1 MFRSADENVKY
12 GWIYQGGVED
22 LSRMKS
28 SENQLY
34 YLYSTN
40 SSIIRNFV
48 WKYFSTRID
57 TFSFYSSYFYPR
69 IFDITFEIFIIYTRC
84 SILMILFDSFI
95 LHGYCSISLVSPF
108 GFLTNYLIIPFIIFI
123 LLLINFYL
131 FIYLFFFSIS
141 RLFYWYYSPR
151 ILFMSVINLRQI
163 PFIYLYQFH
172 SLSF

>member
-1 MFRSADENVKY
+1 MLNTGGFIREGWRIYPGWKVARINCIIYIRRIRVLFVILFENIFQLGSILFLFIPPTFIPGYLIYYFRNF
-12 GWIYQGGVED
+12 
-22 LSRMKS
+22 
-28 SENQLY
+28 Y
-34 YLYSTN
+34 YLHALQ
-40 SSIIRNFV
+40 
-48 WKYFSTRID
+48 YFNDSLR
-57 TFSFYSSYFYPR
+57 FFYSPW
-69 IFDITFEIFIIYTRC
+69 
-84 SILMILFDSFI
+84 ILFNM
-95 LHGYCSISLVSPF
+95 YLVSPF

>member
-1 MFRSADENVKY
+1 MLNTGGFIREGWRIYPGWKIARINCIIYIRRIRVLFVILFENIFQLGSILFLFIPPTFIPGYLIYYFRNF
-12 GWIYQGGVED
+12 
-22 LSRMKS
+22 
-28 SENQLY
+28 Y
-34 YLYSTN
+34 YLHALQ
-40 SSIIRNFV
+40 
-48 WKYFSTRID
+48 YFNDSLR
-57 TFSFYSSYFYPR
+57 FFYSPW
-69 IFDITFEIFIIYTRC
+69 
-84 SILMILFDSFI
+84 ILFNM
-95 LHGYCSISLVSPF
+95 YLVSPF

>member
-1 MFRSADENVKY
+1 MELRNRYLVIFLKFYRVVTKSMFRSADENVKY

-57 TFSFYSSYFYPR
+57 TFSFYSSYFYILF
-69 IFDITFEIFIIYTRC
+69 IFDITFEIFIIYTQYFNDSLRFFY
-84 SILMILFDSFI
+84 SPWILF
-95 LHGYCSISLVSPF
+95 
-108 GFLTNYLIIPFIIFI
+108 N
-123 LLLINFYL
+123 
-131 FIYLFFFSIS
+131 IS
-141 RLFYWYYSPR
+141 RFSLWIFDELF
-151 ILFMSVINLRQI
+151 NN
-163 PFIYLYQFH
+163 PFYHFH
-172 SLSF
+172 LVVN